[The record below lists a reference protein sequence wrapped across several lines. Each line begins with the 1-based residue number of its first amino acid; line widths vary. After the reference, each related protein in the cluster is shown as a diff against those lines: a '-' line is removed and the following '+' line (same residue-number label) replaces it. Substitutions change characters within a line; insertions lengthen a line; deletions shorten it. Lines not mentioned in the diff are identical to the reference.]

1 MPFASDETRP
11 GEGGGRRPGGL
22 AIAILIAAVAAFA
35 PAASATTHSYP
46 ATYSGT
52 AVTGGTVEFDTS
64 ADGASV
70 ARFAVANVLTT
81 CGIITGTSTGTFP
94 IVNNSFSNGS
104 STATGLRFNGSFP
117 APQRAQGT
125 FSFRIIGFFPPSC
138 TSADVTWSATTTV
151 PPPDVT
157 APQTSIKS
165 GPSARTEAEKATFR
179 FKSNE
184 AGSSFQCKLD
194 RKPWSG
200 CRSPKTY
207 RNLKPG
213 KHTFKVRARDGAG
226 NTDPSPAKRSWRV
239 LPHD

>member
-22 AIAILIAAVAAFA
+22 AIAILIAAV
-35 PAASATTHSYP
+35 
-46 ATYSGT
+46 
-52 AVTGGTVEFDTS
+52 
-64 ADGASV
+64 
-70 ARFAVANVLTT
+70 
-81 CGIITGTSTGTFP
+81 
-94 IVNNSFSNGS
+94 
-104 STATGLRFNGSFP
+104 
-117 APQRAQGT
+117 
-125 FSFRIIGFFPPSC
+125 
-138 TSADVTWSATTTV
+138 
-151 PPPDVT
+151 
-157 APQTSIKS
+157 KS